1 MPPQLEQITTK
12 LKDKTYQYSGRLELF
27 AYSIHDEPNGAVG
40 GLEAIEQTIRQD
52 IGTSKFDRVHVFH
65 VGFLKHILTLPWGA
79 WRGGTA
85 LWQTRPLGSL
95 ARDRPRS
102 LYRPRMAFLH
112 KYPLGVR
119 RLCGAIESQRGG
131 KLNIRVT
138 LTHIG
143 L

>member
-1 MPPQLEQITTK
+1 LVPPQLEQITTK

-27 AYSIHDEPNGAVG
+27 AYSIHDEPDGAVG

-95 ARDRPRS
+95 AAFSHRRPDFSTGGR
-102 LYRPRMAFLH
+102 
-112 KYPLGVR
+112 GVDEA
-119 RLCGAIESQRGG
+119 GRGSG
-131 KLNIRVT
+131 G
-138 LTHIG
+138 G
-143 L
+143 LV